1 MRDKQKGASAAVAQR
16 DPHYVVARPFT
27 VGDQTYYPGTRV
39 GQSNLVRLPSW
50 RLEELERN
58 GLVRSA

>member
-1 MRDKQKGASAAVAQR
+1 MKQKGASAAQR
-16 DPHYVVARPFT
+16 RPHYVVARPFT

-50 RLEELERN
+50 RIEQLERD
-58 GLVRSA
+58 GLVQSA